1 MKNKTF
7 TNFIIAAGFI
17 LAAVPSFAA
26 TQEKGIL
33 EWLVNNSLLVISF
46 FILAL
51 VLKALYSMMQMFID
65 IQKQKLNIP
74 IESDAPVSKVPE
86 VSIQDRLWQMLTNYV
101 PKEKEADLDLGH
113 DYDGIRE
120 LDNSLPPW
128 WLYTFYLT
136 TIFAFAYTFWI
147 HFTDYS
153 PTIEKEY
160 AYDMEQGE
168 LQKLAFLSAQADVV
182 NETNVTYLED
192 EKSLNEG
199 KELFVRNCIAC
210 HLETGG
216 GSVGPN
222 LTDEYWIHG
231 GGIKNVFTV
240 IKNGVPEKGMIA
252 WKSQLRPSQMQRV
265 ASYVLSLQGT
275 NPPGAKAPEGVVYKP
290 EEETPQ
296 E

>member
-7 TNFIIAAGFI
+7 TNFIGAAGFS

-33 EWLVNNSLLVISF
+33 EWLVNNSLLVITF

-51 VLKALYSMMQMFID
+51 VLRAFYSMMQMFID

-74 IESDAPVSKVPE
+74 IESDARVTKVPE

-136 TIFAFAYTFWI
+136 TVFAFAYTFWI

-160 AYDMEQGE
+160 ANDMEQGE

-252 WKSQLRPSQMQRV
+252 WKAQLRPSQMQRV
-265 ASYVLSLQGT
+265 ASYVLSLQGS

-290 EEETPQ
+290 EEEAPQ